1 MKIKRKIIV
10 TQIVLSVLLLGV
22 ICYEYIDN
30 SISYKYEI
38 QEFSYSTKWI
48 NISVAEN
55 YLTSKI
61 CLLKF
66 FAFYVCLNVILW
78 IYYLTNGNQNKRN

>member
-22 ICYEYIDN
+22 ICYEYID

-66 FAFYVCLNVILW
+66 FASYVCLNVILC
-78 IYYLTNGNQNKRN
+78 IYYLTNGNQNKRS

>member
-55 YLTSKI
+55 
-61 CLLKF
+61 
-66 FAFYVCLNVILW
+66 
-78 IYYLTNGNQNKRN
+78 

>member
-22 ICYEYIDN
+22 ICYEYIDS

-48 NISVAEN
+48 NISIAEN

-66 FAFYVCLNVILW
+66 FASYVCLNLILW
-78 IYYLTNGNQNKRN
+78 VYYLKNGDQNKRN

>member
-10 TQIVLSVLLLGV
+10 TQIVLSVLLLGI
-22 ICYEYIDN
+22 ICFEYIDS

-48 NISVAEN
+48 NISIAEN

-66 FAFYVCLNVILW
+66 FTSYVCLNVILW
-78 IYYLTNGNQNKRN
+78 IYYLKNGDQNKRN

>member
-10 TQIVLSVLLLGV
+10 TQIVLSVLLLG
-22 ICYEYIDN
+22 IMCFEYIDS

-38 QEFSYSTKWI
+38 QEFSYSRKWI
-48 NISVAEN
+48 NISIAEN

-66 FAFYVCLNVILW
+66 FASYVCLNVILW
-78 IYYLTNGNQNKRN
+78 IYYLKNGDQNKRN